1 MIAIKI
7 FANEESCKGDIAI
20 AIPIPIEIR
29 LFITIS
35 IILFLIVNIF
45 IIYKNKYILLK
56 KIYLFI
62 KI

>member
-35 IILFLIVNIF
+35 IILFYL
-45 IIYKNKYILLK
+45 KKYIYLLK
-56 KIYLFI
+56 SRINLFRKII
-62 KI
+62 KIIC